1 MVGGDQQK
9 QMIESL
15 ESQLETEQQRNQV
28 INAQF
33 KQVVKDKEVLSI

>member
-33 KQVVKDKEVLSI
+33 KQVVKDKEVL

>member
-33 KQVVKDKEVLSI
+33 KQVVKDKEVF